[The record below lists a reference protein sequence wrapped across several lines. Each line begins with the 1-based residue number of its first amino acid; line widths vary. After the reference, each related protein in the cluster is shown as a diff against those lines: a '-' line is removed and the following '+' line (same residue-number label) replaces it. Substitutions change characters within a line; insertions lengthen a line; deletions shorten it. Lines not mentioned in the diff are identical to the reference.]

1 MIDDFF
7 LAFAGHAHTMNELQ
21 LDHRKELELKKNNS
35 PEEAQKLTLLIL
47 DKLEK
52 EISESGYNLKD
63 VKLLILYSSY
73 RGATLEKDTLICE
86 SILKAIESTFKK
98 HDAYEV
104 KLIGHTTCGEL
115 ENEDLVQK
123 QISGVGYNGLSI
135 LALLTNL
142 PIGVGR
148 TWGLPSAQEA
158 IEQGK
163 EMAHDAWVD
172 LSQQASLKEQIH
184 TGKTLLVLTQGSTVD
199 TPGYEHFVGEG
210 IASFMGSAR
219 EARIMNVIGGSSG
232 DGLTAKLSRQF
243 YGKLKE
249 QPHFKVLEGES
260 VCGLI
265 PNLSEV
271 STGASPGTE
280 DVTFGKQHTFY
291 FDTEKE
297 PHFKYV
303 KSIDHEDPCVM
314 YANMSYEL
322 ETQISKEKGS
332 PMIERK
338 AFDDVI
344 SEAFKQQNVLIFNPA
359 LVKYA
364 FAFPFGN
371 YTTCPAM
378 RVVGKDLEL
387 MFPIRSYVPE
397 MHGYL
402 ITGQLIGYRGVRK
415 EARRLYDMLRADQGF
430 DKNDCT
436 LFVSCINRRLVDL
449 MYGGPSGSEA
459 EVLKEGL
466 SSTQVIGFLAP
477 GEISFTHLTQ
487 EPYFHGFTCWGL
499 TLHSKTKQVSE
510 SVEAHEPAGN
520 PKILQ
525 GRIATGHPALDS
537 LLYGGIPENY
547 AVALTAPSCEQR
559 RTLVLGFLRKG
570 TEEKQVTFF
579 LTTDPGK
586 AKSIAESN
594 SNFHLFVCN
603 PQANANIRNQPNTT
617 KLEGVENLTE
627 IGIALSSAIGR
638 LDQSPKGTR
647 RMCIDLLSDILL
659 QHHAVQ
665 TRRWLTALITEL
677 KSTGFTTLAV
687 IDPQI
692 HSSEE
697 LHAILGLFDGEINIE
712 DKKTDK
718 GSEKLLKINKMI
730 NQEHSEKELRLE
742 H

>member
-1 MIDDFF
+1 MVNDFF
-7 LAFAGHAHTMNELQ
+7 LGFAGHAHTMNELE
-21 LDHRKELELKKNNS
+21 LDPQKDLELRKNNS

-52 EISESGYNLKD
+52 DISESGYSLKD

-73 RGATLEKDTLICE
+73 RGATLERDTLVCE
-86 SILKAIESTFKK
+86 SILKAIENEFRK
-98 HDAYEV
+98 HDACQV
-104 KLIGHTTCGEL
+104 NLIGHTTSGEL
-115 ENEDLVQK
+115 ENEDLIQK
-123 QISGVGYNGLSI
+123 EISGVGYNGLSI

-148 TWGLPSAQEA
+148 TWGLRNAQEA
-158 IEQGK
+158 LEQGK
-163 EMAHDAWVD
+163 EMVHDAWVD
-172 LSQQASLKEQIH
+172 LSRQAYLKEQLH
-184 TGKTLLVLTQGSTVD
+184 TGKTLLVLSQGSNVD

-232 DGLTAKLSRQF
+232 DGLTAKLCRQF
-243 YGKLKE
+243 YGRLKE
-249 QPHFKVLEGES
+249 QPHFRVLEGES

-271 STGASPGTE
+271 SVGVSPGTE

-297 PHFKYV
+297 PRFKYV
-303 KSIDHEDPCVM
+303 TSIDNEDPCIM
-314 YANMSYEL
+314 YANMSYEM
-322 ETQISKEKGS
+322 ETQICKEKGL
-332 PMIERK
+332 PLIERK
-338 AFDDVI
+338 VFDEVI
-344 SEAFKQQNVLIFNPA
+344 SDAFKQQSVLIFNPA

-371 YTTCPAM
+371 YATCPAM
-378 RVVGKDLEL
+378 RVVGKNLEL
-387 MFPIRSYVPE
+387 IFPIRSYVPE

-402 ITGQLIGYRGVRK
+402 ITGQPSGYRGVRK

-430 DKNDCT
+430 NRNDCT
-436 LFVSCINRRLVDL
+436 ILVSCINRRLVDL
-449 MYGGPSGSEA
+449 MYGGRSGSEA

-487 EPYFHGFTCWGL
+487 EPYFHAFTCWGL
-499 TLHSKTKQVSE
+499 TLHSKTKQAPE
-510 SVEAHEPAGN
+510 SAAAHKPAEA
-520 PKILQ
+520 PKTLQ
-525 GRIATGHPALDS
+525 GRIATGHPPLDS

-547 AVALTAPSCEQR
+547 AVVLTAPSCEQR
-559 RTLVLGFLRKG
+559 RTLVLDFLRKG
-570 TEEKQVTFF
+570 IEMKQETFF
-579 LTTDPGK
+579 LTTDPSK
-586 AKSIAESN
+586 AKSLAESS

-603 PQANANIRNQPNTT
+603 PQANKVVKDQSNIT
-617 KLEGVENLTE
+617 KLEGVANLTE
-627 IGIALSSAIGR
+627 IGIAVSSAIGR
-638 LDQSPKGTR
+638 LDPSPKGTR
-647 RMCIDLLSDILL
+647 RICLDPVSDILL

-697 LHAILGLFDGEINIE
+697 LHAILGLFDGEIDIG
-712 DKKTDK
+712 DKKTGK

-730 NQEHSEKELRLE
+730 NQEYSEEELHL
-742 H
+742 